1 MKDPA
6 HHQQKMQKKLIREAR
21 QRERSNRRMTEQRE
35 RLEQYAD
42 EEELIEWI
50 PLREPMLRNPSHK
63 VRPNK

>member
-35 RLEQYAD
+35 RLEQYT
-42 EEELIEWI
+42 EEEAIEWI
-50 PLREPMLRNPSHK
+50 PLREPILRNPSHR
-63 VRPNK
+63 VRPGK